1 MPGSH
6 YRTYTTSSE
15 YRDAEHRKPE
25 YFLSIRLTTPCT
37 STKYGEIKP
46 GLQPN
51 TYNRIDEQF

>member
-37 STKYGEIKP
+37 STKYEKYSPVYSLIH
-46 GLQPN
+46 
-51 TYNRIDEQF
+51 TTE